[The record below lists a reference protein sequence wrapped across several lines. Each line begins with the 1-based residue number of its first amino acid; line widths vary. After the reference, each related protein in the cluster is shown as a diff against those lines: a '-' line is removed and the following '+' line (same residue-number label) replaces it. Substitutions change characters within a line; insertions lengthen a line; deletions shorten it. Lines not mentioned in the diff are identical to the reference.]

1 MESGV
6 LSLIGLVLIK
16 CMCWEYFTHWYKLQ
30 NSQHKP
36 QNSQNP
42 LWVVLGKEWSPI
54 NNK

>member
-1 MESGV
+1 MESEV

-42 LWVVLGKEWSPI
+42 LWVVLEKERFPI